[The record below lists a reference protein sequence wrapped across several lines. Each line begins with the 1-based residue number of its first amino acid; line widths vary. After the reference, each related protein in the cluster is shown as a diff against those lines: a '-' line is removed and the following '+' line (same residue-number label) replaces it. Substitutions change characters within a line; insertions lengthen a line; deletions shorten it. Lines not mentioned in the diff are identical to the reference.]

1 MELLAIRHGGLE
13 TRDAIRST
21 PGFMAYPKNALIVD
35 DESHVRAFM
44 RLLLREVGIE
54 ECWEASDGASALQ
67 LAQLNKPE
75 LVLLDINLPGL
86 NGLQVLAQM
95 KQFDPNVPVV
105 MVTSQSSLNTVN
117 EAVRLGAS
125 GYLLKHSR
133 KEDTLKA
140 LKEVIES
147 IGEENEDDG
156 KQ

>member
-1 MELLAIRHGGLE
+1 
-13 TRDAIRST
+13 
-21 PGFMAYPKNALIVD
+21 MAHPKNALIVD

-54 ECWEASDGASALQ
+54 ECWEAADGASAVQ
-67 LAQLNKPE
+67 LTQLHKPQ
-75 LVLLDINLPGL
+75 LVILDINLPGL

-95 KQFDPNVPVV
+95 KQFDPDLPVV
-105 MVTSQSSLNTVN
+105 MVTSQSSLSTVN
-117 EAVRLGAS
+117 EAARLGAS

-140 LKEVIES
+140 LREVIES
-147 IGEENEDDG
+147 IDEEGEDGG

>member
-1 MELLAIRHGGLE
+1 
-13 TRDAIRST
+13 
-21 PGFMAYPKNALIVD
+21 MARPKNALIVD

-44 RLLLREVGIE
+44 RLLLREIGIE
-54 ECWEASDGASALQ
+54 ECWEAADGASALQ
-67 LAQLNKPE
+67 LARLHKPE

-86 NGLQVLAQM
+86 NGLEVLAQL
-95 KQFDPNVPVV
+95 QQINADVPVV
-105 MVTSQSSLNTVN
+105 IVTSQSSLNTVS

-140 LKEVIES
+140 LEEVLQSLDEDES
-147 IGEENEDDG
+147 EDAG